1 MKPSSSQGHEREDGG
16 RHRSGSHRRQTTA
29 PLNCRCHR
37 QHGQRRIDSQRNRR
51 LSIPGLFAGRCA
63 LAGTRRAA
71 PLIAPRRIRNDVR
84 HGGSMRRRAQGAN
97 PSGGLA
103 RVSRPGPHGFLS
115 NQGDLHARHA
125 EGTRALGSSYSNR
138 SAGHCL
144 ANSYVLEP
152 RARSR
157 SNSSRSG
164 FWAKSGS
171 VTSGA
176 PLEGGAMPRKRCHA
190 SEGGAMPPRAA
201 PCLRGRRPASEGCA
215 PSGRLRL
222 QVLRYASIA
231 APSGRSS
238 RSSA

>member
-1 MKPSSSQGHEREDGG
+1 MKPSSSQGDEREDGG

-97 PSGGLA
+97 RSGGLA

-125 EGTRALGSSYSNR
+125 EGTRALVFIFQSICRTLLGQLGR
-138 SAGHCL
+138 T
-144 ANSYVLEP
+144 
-152 RARSR
+152 RASR
-157 SNSSRSG
+157 SVAEQVLTGG
-164 FWAKSGS
+164 FLGEKQVGKKGHAILRGRRYA
-171 VTSGA
+171 SGA
-176 PLEGGAMPRKRCHA
+176 ALRLEGGALPLRDAPFSGGLRPPSAALRIRSRRQAAEAMHSRTRCA
-190 SEGGAMPPRAA
+190 
-201 PCLRGRRPASEGCA
+201 
-215 PSGRLRL
+215 
-222 QVLRYASIA
+222 VD
-231 APSGRSS
+231 
-238 RSSA
+238 